1 MSEQPESRPVRV
13 ADHLTDREAG
23 QLLLA
28 FLTTV
33 VVILAAGSFL

>member
-1 MSEQPESRPVRV
+1 MSEQTEPRPVRV

-33 VVILAAGSFL
+33 VLILAAGSFL